1 MIECHDC
8 VTTWPRVC
16 IINLV
21 FTHILGSKSVR
32 VPALVI
38 SLDMLHAM
46 TSLPRHVLLLVC
58 LDKCLVIHSFI
69 LQPLNIYF
77 IRRSVLL
84 FKSIHDY
91 YGHRVW
97 EDCWHLRL
105 KVFRSLVASSTT
117 QMLTPSSSSDQSRQ
131 TLVGTTPSVT
141 TNSPP
146 TSPLSGT

>member
-1 MIECHDC
+1 MQSKVIRKLESPPSDQEEGVSMIECHDC
-8 VTTWPRVC
+8 VTTWARVC

-46 TSLPRHVLLLVC
+46 TSLPRHVLLLMC

-77 IRRSVLL
+77 IYQN
-84 FKSIHDY
+84 KT
-91 YGHRVW
+91 
-97 EDCWHLRL
+97 
-105 KVFRSLVASSTT
+105 KLV
-117 QMLTPSSSSDQSRQ
+117 
-131 TLVGTTPSVT
+131 
-141 TNSPP
+141 NKCN
-146 TSPLSGT
+146 